1 MSEKGEG
8 DPAPAVSLPLCP
20 ASAAQGQA
28 DLGWVGAER
37 AEQEW
42 GGRRRGWER
51 IPRQAGGRAP
61 DICQGVGA
69 AVCASEPDDK
79 VHNSEERGHTRR
91 RGN

>member
-37 AEQEW
+37 AEQ
-42 GGRRRGWER
+42 GVGTH
-51 IPRQAGGRAP
+51 PPAGGRE
-61 DICQGVGA
+61 G
-69 AVCASEPDDK
+69 S
-79 VHNSEERGHTRR
+79 
-91 RGN
+91 